1 MLKYKFFFSEAVPGN
16 IRQAEHFVNFMRR
29 FIEYLKVVSTSY
41 DQYVAFYFILENN
54 PKQIHAL
61 IGLKL
66 CFYNSIETQ
75 NWHEVLT

>member
-41 DQYVAFYFILENN
+41 DRCVAFYFKLENN
-54 PKQIHAL
+54 PKQIRTL
-61 IGLKL
+61 IG
-66 CFYNSIETQ
+66 
-75 NWHEVLT
+75 

>member
-41 DQYVAFYFILENN
+41 DPCVVFYFKFENN
-54 PKQIHAL
+54 PKQIRTL

-66 CFYNSIETQ
+66 YFYNSIETQ
-75 NWHEVLT
+75 N